1 MQTKTTFSD
10 NRIKI
15 LLAFGLAASLVMIIV
30 IYIYHSQQVGLLT
43 TEIANKSDALQ
54 ARDKLILEYSS
65 AVAAQKQQID
75 EKSSQLDSLN
85 SKIGSLEEKIALN
98 ELEISSRTEVAQAL
112 AASVDA
118 QKDEIQILKGQ
129 ATRLYEEIQE
139 LEDQVLDKEN
149 EVAQLTGKVEETQAQ
164 LESSK
169 RIKVNHYSVAVT
181 QNEVGIVLP
190 IEVEIIPSGDGI
202 VSIDVKNVEF
212 ETGFQDS
219 VRTAVTVAAE
229 YSDVSVSDKDI
240 IIRVVNDFDV
250 GLIRLD
256 GGSAGALITGMIAAG
271 LMDEDIDSS
280 VLITGTIKNDGTIGD
295 VGGLDE
301 KADAA
306 ADFGAEIILVPKPQE
321 FDHDSISVIG
331 VSDIDDVLKYLLL

>member
-1 MQTKTTFSD
+1 MA
-10 NRIKI
+10 I
-15 LLAFGLAASLVMIIV
+15 GLAASLIVSVV
-30 IYIYHSQQVGLLT
+30 IYIYHTQQVGLLT
-43 TEIANKSDALQ
+43 TEIADKSDALE
-54 ARDKLILEYSS
+54 ARDKQILEYTS

-75 EKSSQLDSLN
+75 VKSSQLNSLN
-85 SKIGSLEEKIALN
+85 SQIGSLEGNIALN
-98 ELEISSRTEVAQAL
+98 ELEIASKTMEAQGL

-118 QKDEIQILKGQ
+118 QKSEIQILKGQ
-129 ATRLYEEIQE
+129 AARLYEEIQE
-139 LEDQVLDKEN
+139 LEDQVNEKEN
-149 EVAQLTGKVEETQAQ
+149 EIALLTGKVEETQAQ

-181 QNEVGIVLP
+181 QSEVGIVLP
-190 IEVEIIPSGDGI
+190 IEVEIIPSGEGI

-219 VRTAVTVAAE
+219 VRTAVTVASE

-240 IIRVVNDFDV
+240 IIRVVNDFNG

-256 GGSAGALITGMIAAG
+256 GGSAGALITGMVAAG
-271 LMDEDIDSS
+271 LMDEEIDSS
-280 VLITGTIKNDGTIGD
+280 VLITGTIKSDGTIGN

-306 ADFGAEIILVPKPQE
+306 ADFGAEVILVPEAQE

-331 VSDIDDVLKYLLL
+331 VSDIDDVLRYLVS

>member
-65 AVAAQKQQID
+65 SVAAQKQQID

-85 SKIGSLEEKIALN
+85 SKIGALEEKIVLN
-98 ELEISSRTEVAQAL
+98 ELEISSRTKQAQAL

-149 EVAQLTGKVEETQAQ
+149 EIAQLTGKVEETQAQ
-164 LESSK
+164 LDSSK
-169 RIKVNHYSVAVT
+169 RITVNHYSVAVT

-202 VSIDVKNVEF
+202 VSIDVMNVEF

-229 YSDVSVSDKDI
+229 YSGVSVSDKDI

-280 VLITGTIKNDGTIGD
+280 VLITGTIRNDGTIGN

-306 ADFGAEIILVPKPQE
+306 ADFGAEIILVPKTQE

-331 VSDIDDVLKYLLL
+331 VSDIDDVLKYLLV